1 MRFSK
6 LLLSI
11 PGFIVLTSISTGVLA
26 TDVPIGSMHGTQ
38 CNPTYTND
46 NVRNT
51 VWGIE
56 NRDTSNAKK
65 VTCALQITGDLR
77 NSNEPFK
84 VVVTMQD
91 WRGENECRAL
101 IRNENGTGVY
111 SIDWERNFN
120 TGNYTNFTL
129 FNRPLG
135 FTDTGKKFLVL
146 ECELHKK
153 FSNSDPATIRAVN
166 VYRVM

>member
-6 LLLSI
+6 LLLSFS
-11 PGFIVLTSISTGVLA
+11 GLIVLASVSAGVLA
-26 TDVPIGSMHGTQ
+26 TDLPLGSMHGTQ
-38 CNPTYTND
+38 CNPINPND
-46 NVRNT
+46 DVRNT

-56 NRDTSNAKK
+56 NRNTSNAKK
-65 VTCALQITGDLR
+65 VSCALQITGDLR
-77 NSNEPFK
+77 NSNESFK

-101 IRNENGTGVY
+101 IRNENGTSVY
-111 SIDWERNFN
+111 TTNWERNFN
-120 TGNYTNFTL
+120 TGSYADFTL
-129 FNRPLG
+129 INRPLG
-135 FTDTGKKFLVL
+135 FTDVGSKFLVL

-153 FSNSDPATIRAVN
+153 LSNSDPATIRAIN